1 MYYSTDATTGHLRHG
16 STVQACSSR
25 LGQRESDGGKEVRIQ
40 LPHQTKQHPPAQ
52 HGAMVKCGARA
63 CRAHAQCDACHCGTL
78 LTLQWSHVHPILRRA
93 APCCALTLRTLR
105 TLRTLLRCPG
115 LQARAAVCCFDGAAL
130 VLRCGVACCLQ
141 RRAGRTGVVSSL
153 GLCSSR
159 LQGSSGSCA
168 GFRFVREV
176 SHF

>member
-1 MYYSTDATTGHLRHG
+1 MYYSTDATTGHLRHC
-16 STVQACSSR
+16 STVQARSSR
-25 LGQRESDGGKEVRIQ
+25 LGQRKSDGGKEVRIQ

-78 LTLQWSHVHPILRRA
+78 LALLTPQSLHVHGILRRA
-93 APCCALTLRTLR
+93 APCCALTLRTLLTLLTLW

-115 LQARAAVCCFDGAAL
+115 LEARAAVCCFDGAAL

-141 RRAGRTGVVSSL
+141 RRAGRTGVVYLPLSL
-153 GLCSSR
+153 PLPLLAC
-159 LQGSSGSCA
+159 LVCL
-168 GFRFVREV
+168 VIV
-176 SHF
+176 

>member
-25 LGQRESDGGKEVRIQ
+25 LGQRESDGGKEVSIQ

-78 LTLQWSHVHPILRRA
+78 LALLTPQSLHVHGILRRA

-105 TLRTLLRCPG
+105 TLLTLLRCPG
-115 LQARAAVCCFDGAAL
+115 LQARVVVYCFDGAVR
-130 VLRCGVACCLQ
+130 VLRCCLK
-141 RRAGRTGVVSSL
+141 RRAGASS
-153 GLCSSR
+153 SSSSSPR
-159 LQGSSGSCA
+159 LLLRRGTENCEN
-168 GFRFVREV
+168 FR
-176 SHF
+176 

>member
-1 MYYSTDATTGHLRHG
+1 MSDSTDATTGHLRHG

-25 LGQRESDGGKEVRIQ
+25 LGQRKSDGGKEVRIQ

-63 CRAHAQCDACHCGTL
+63 CRAHAQCDAWHCGTL
-78 LTLQWSHVHPILRRA
+78 LTPQSLHVHSILRRA
-93 APCCALTLRTLR
+93 APCCALTLRTL
-105 TLRTLLRCPG
+105 LTLLRCPG

-141 RRAGRTGVVSSL
+141 RRAGRTGLVSL
-153 GLCSSR
+153 PLPLLALASSTR
-159 LQGSSGSCA
+159 
-168 GFRFVREV
+168 
-176 SHF
+176 

>member
-1 MYYSTDATTGHLRHG
+1 MYYSTDATTGHLRLG

-78 LTLQWSHVHPILRRA
+78 LALLTPQSLHVHGILRRA
-93 APCCALTLRTLR
+93 APCCALTLRTLLTLL

-115 LQARAAVCCFDGAAL
+115 LEARAAVCCFDGAAL
-130 VLRCGVACCLQ
+130 VLPAACGVHAHAARRCLC
-141 RRAGRTGVVSSL
+141 ASEEKESPGIVSKNL
-153 GLCSSR
+153 
-159 LQGSSGSCA
+159 
-168 GFRFVREV
+168 
-176 SHF
+176 